1 MNGGKHPVL
10 DGDYLLLELITPS
23 RAGSITG
30 SVVAIERQD
39 DSGDNQYLLRVVTK
53 NRDGQYI
60 LKANNPDYDDL
71 PATDDMRTLARLRHI
86 IDPLDLAIGESFM
99 REDIPPLFGEAYNPG
114 NWNVGHVVLAPK
126 KAHILLVTINK
137 QGKADEHKYMDHWID
152 DSHFHWQS
160 QNATDPSSKRGQEII
175 RHAAL
180 GIDIHLF
187 VRENK
192 LAAGKAAPFTY
203 HGRVLY
209 QSHQG
214 SQPMSVVFGLQIGA
228 G

>member
-1 MNGGKHPVL
+1 
-10 DGDYLLLELITPS
+10 
-23 RAGSITG
+23 
-30 SVVAIERQD
+30 
-39 DSGDNQYLLRVVTK
+39 
-53 NRDGQYI
+53 
-60 LKANNPDYDDL
+60 
-71 PATDDMRTLARLRHI
+71 
-86 IDPLDLAIGESFM
+86 
-99 REDIPPLFGEAYNPG
+99 
-114 NWNVGHVVLAPK
+114 
-126 KAHILLVTINK
+126 
-137 QGKADEHKYMDHWID
+137 MDHWID

-187 VRENK
+187 LRENK

-214 SQPMSVVFGLQIGA
+214 SQPMSVVFGLQSGV

>member
-1 MNGGKHPVL
+1 MKKPVNS
-10 DGDYLLLELITPS
+10 EN
-23 RAGSITG
+23 A
-30 SVVAIERQD
+30 A
-39 DSGDNQYLLRVVTK
+39 
-53 NRDGQYI
+53 NRDE
-60 LKANNPDYDDL
+60 
-71 PATDDMRTLARLRHI
+71 LRHH
-86 IDPLDLAIGESFM
+86 LQGFDLGE
-99 REDIPPLFGEAYNPG
+99 
-114 NWNVGHVVLAPK
+114 
-126 KAHILLVTINK
+126 
-137 QGKADEHKYMDHWID
+137 DETCM
-152 DSHFHWQS
+152 
-160 QNATDPSSKRGQEII
+160 RGQEII

-214 SQPMSVVFGLQIGA
+214 SQPMSVVFGLRSGV

>member
-1 MNGGKHPVL
+1 
-10 DGDYLLLELITPS
+10 LLLELITPS
-23 RAGSITG
+23 RGGSITG
-30 SVVAIERQD
+30 SAV
-39 DSGDNQYLLRVVTK
+39 
-53 NRDGQYI
+53 
-60 LKANNPDYDDL
+60 
-71 PATDDMRTLARLRHI
+71 
-86 IDPLDLAIGESFM
+86 AIGESF
-99 REDIPPLFGEAYNPG
+99 IQI
-114 NWNVGHVVLAPK
+114 HC
-126 KAHILLVTINK
+126 
-137 QGKADEHKYMDHWID
+137 HWID

-175 RHAAL
+175 RHATL

-203 HGRVLY
+203 HGRVVY

-214 SQPMSVVFGLQIGA
+214 SQPMSVVFGLQSGA

>member
-1 MNGGKHPVL
+1 MF
-10 DGDYLLLELITPS
+10 S
-23 RAGSITG
+23 AS
-30 SVVAIERQD
+30 
-39 DSGDNQYLLRVVTK
+39 
-53 NRDGQYI
+53 
-60 LKANNPDYDDL
+60 
-71 PATDDMRTLARLRHI
+71 
-86 IDPLDLAIGESFM
+86 
-99 REDIPPLFGEAYNPG
+99 
-114 NWNVGHVVLAPK
+114 HVVPAQK

-137 QGKADEHKYMDHWID
+137 QGRADEHKYMDHWID

-214 SQPMSVVFGLQIGA
+214 SLPMSVVFGLQSGV

>member
-1 MNGGKHPVL
+1 VGIPETSEPARECASGLSICHGL
-10 DGDYLLLELITPS
+10 GDF
-23 RAGSITG
+23 
-30 SVVAIERQD
+30 D
-39 DSGDNQYLLRVVTK
+39 DSGKSVNFLECRYSDQ
-53 NRDGQYI
+53 
-60 LKANNPDYDDL
+60 
-71 PATDDMRTLARLRHI
+71 
-86 IDPLDLAIGESFM
+86 
-99 REDIPPLFGEAYNPG
+99 
-114 NWNVGHVVLAPK
+114 K

-152 DSHFHWQS
+152 GSHFHWQS

-203 HGRVLY
+203 HGRVVY

-214 SQPMSVVFGLQIGA
+214 SQPMSVVFGLTA
-228 G
+228 

>member
-1 MNGGKHPVL
+1 M
-10 DGDYLLLELITPS
+10 
-23 RAGSITG
+23 
-30 SVVAIERQD
+30 
-39 DSGDNQYLLRVVTK
+39 VTK

-60 LKANNPDYDDL
+60 LKANNPDYEDL

-86 IDPLDLAIGESFM
+86 IDPLDLAIGKPFM
-99 REDIPPLFGEAYNPG
+99 REDIPPLFGESFNPG
-114 NWNVGHVVLAPK
+114 NWHAGHVVLAPK

-137 QGKADEHKYMDHWID
+137 QGKADAHKYMDHWID
-152 DSHFHWQS
+152 GSHFHWQS

-203 HGRVLY
+203 HGRVVY

-214 SQPMSVVFGLQIGA
+214 SQPMSVVFGLRSGV